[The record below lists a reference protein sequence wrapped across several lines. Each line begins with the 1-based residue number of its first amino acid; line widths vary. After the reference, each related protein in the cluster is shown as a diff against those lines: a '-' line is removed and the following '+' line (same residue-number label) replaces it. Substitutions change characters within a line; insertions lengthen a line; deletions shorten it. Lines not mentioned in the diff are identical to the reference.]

1 MTRLS
6 GLISSPVVMLGKAP
20 ANTVLGFSKHS
31 ERPSQTSGCSVPIF
45 LYVFWLPQVPNS
57 AMFPK
62 KIPVPWL
69 PLPMPW
75 DARYMRDTKAVTAAA
90 TDEDA
95 LLLGWVQGGHI
106 TGALPA

>member
-1 MTRLS
+1 
-6 GLISSPVVMLGKAP
+6 
-20 ANTVLGFSKHS
+20 
-31 ERPSQTSGCSVPIF
+31 
-45 LYVFWLPQVPNS
+45 
-57 AMFPK
+57 
-62 KIPVPWL
+62 
-69 PLPMPW
+69 MPW

>member
-1 MTRLS
+1 
-6 GLISSPVVMLGKAP
+6 MLVKAP
-20 ANTVLGFSKHS
+20 ANTAPGFSKHY

-45 LYVFWLPQVPNS
+45 LVASSSKQCHVS
-57 AMFPK
+57 C
-62 KIPVPWL
+62 IPVPW
-69 PLPMPW
+69 PMPW